1 MVRWCLYSLY
11 HKKLSYFPTL
21 IDFDKRKEEIDQFNR
36 NNRWR
41 KRGLA
46 FVPMEYPQPYF
57 GLYPALVAIY
67 PEDGTVAVTHGGIE
81 CGQGIN
87 TKVAQVVA
95 HCLNIPL
102 SYVSI
107 KRMDNVVGANS
118 FCTGGSMTSEAI
130 CMAVKKACET
140 LLERMKPVREELGDP
155 KWSELTQACYDKT
168 IDLSC
173 KSIFEKSDVTEY
185 TIWGCSCA
193 EVEVDI
199 LTGNLQLTRVDI
211 LEDTGESMSPGIDV
225 GQVEGAFIMGIGYWL
240 TESLIYGSE
249 KGELLTNRTWTY
261 KPPGA
266 KDIPVDF
273 RVSFLH
279 NSSNSGGVLRSKGK
293 LIQVLK

>member
-1 MVRWCLYSLY
+1 MRI
-11 HKKLSYFPTL
+11 LSS
-21 IDFDKRKEEIDQFNR
+21 IDFDKRKEKIEEFNR

-67 PEDGTVAVTHGGIE
+67 PEDGTVVCSHGGIE

-87 TKVAQVVA
+87 TKVAQVIA

-107 KRMDNVVGANS
+107 KRMDNVAGANS

-140 LLERMKPVREELGDP
+140 LLERMKPVRDELGDP
-155 KWSELTQACYDKT
+155 KWPELTQACYDKS

-173 KSIFEKSDVTEY
+173 KSIFDKNEVTEY

-193 EVEVDI
+193 EVEIDI

-211 LEDTGESMSPGIDV
+211 LEDTGESMSPGIDI

-240 TESLIYGSE
+240 TESLVFGAE

-266 KDIPVDF
+266 KDIPIDF
-273 RVSFLH
+273 RITFLQ
-279 NSSNSGGVLRSKGK
+279 NSSNAGGVLRSKGK
-293 LIQVLK
+293 HLKMLTFER

>member
-1 MVRWCLYSLY
+1 MFS
-11 HKKLSYFPTL
+11 T
-21 IDFDKRKEEIDQFNR
+21 DFENRKATVEEFNR

-41 KRGLA
+41 KRGIA

-57 GLYPALVAIY
+57 GIMPALVAIY
-67 PEDGTVAVTHGGIE
+67 GDGTVSVVHAGIE

-102 SYVSI
+102 SNVSI
-107 KRMDNVVGANS
+107 KRMDNVVGANA
-118 FCTGGSMTSEAI
+118 FPTGGSMASEAI
-130 CMAVKKACET
+130 CFAVKKSCAT
-140 LLERMKPVREELGDP
+140 LLERMKPIREELGDP
-155 KWSELTQACYDKT
+155 KWEELTQACYDKF

-173 KSIFEKSDVTEY
+173 KSIFHKDEVEEY

-193 EVEVDI
+193 EVELDI
-199 LTGNLQLTRVDI
+199 LTGNLELKRVDI

-225 GQVEGAFIMGIGYWL
+225 GQVEGAFVMGIGYWL
-240 TESLIYGSE
+240 TEGLVYGSE

-261 KPPGA
+261 KPMGA

-273 RVSFLH
+273 RVKFLQ
-279 NSSNSGGVLRSKGK
+279 NSSNSAGVLRSKGK
-293 LIQVLK
+293 TTNLITILQ

>member
-1 MVRWCLYSLY
+1 
-11 HKKLSYFPTL
+11 
-21 IDFDKRKEEIDQFNR
+21 
-36 NNRWR
+36 
-41 KRGLA
+41 
-46 FVPMEYPQPYF
+46 MEYPQPIF
-57 GLYPALVAIY
+57 GLYPAFVAIY
-67 PEDGTVAVTHGGIE
+67 SDDGTVAVTHGGVE

-118 FCTGGSMTSEAI
+118 FFTGGSFTSEAV
-130 CMAVKKACET
+130 CFAVKKACEE
-140 LLERMKPVREELGDP
+140 LLERMKPVRDELGDP
-155 KWSELTQACYDKT
+155 EWKELVQACFNKL

-173 KSIFEKSDVTEY
+173 KSTFHQSEVEGY

-199 LTGNLQLTRVDI
+199 LTGNLLLKRVDI
-211 LEDTGESMSPGIDV
+211 LEDTGESMSPDIDV
-225 GQVEGAFIMGIGYWL
+225 GQVEGAFVMGIGYWL
-240 TESLIYGSE
+240 TESVVYGAE

-273 RVSFLH
+273 RVNFLR
-279 NSSNSGGVLRSKGK
+279 NSSNSTGVLRSKGK
-293 LIQVLK
+293 VN

>member
-1 MVRWCLYSLY
+1 M
-11 HKKLSYFPTL
+11 TL
-21 IDFDKRKEEIDQFNR
+21 IYFSTDFHERKAAVDEFNR
-36 NNRWR
+36 TNRWR
-41 KRGLA
+41 KRGIA
-46 FVPMEYPQPYF
+46 FVPMEYHQPYYGAIAAF
-57 GLYPALVAIY
+57 VAIY
-67 PEDGTVAVTHGGIE
+67 SQDGTVSVSHAGIE

-102 SYVSI
+102 SFVSI
-107 KRMDNVVGANS
+107 KPMDNVVGANS
-118 FCTGGSMTSEAI
+118 FATGGSITSEAV
-130 CMAVKKACET
+130 CMAVKKACEI

-155 KWSELTQACYDKT
+155 KWSELAQACYDKL

-173 KSIFEKSDVTEY
+173 KSTYNKDDVVEY

-199 LTGNLQLTRVDI
+199 LTGNLQLKRVDI

-225 GQVEGAFIMGIGYWL
+225 GQVEGAFVMGIGYWL
-240 TESLIYGSE
+240 TETIVYGPE

-273 RVSFLH
+273 RVTFLH

-293 LIQVLK
+293 VNEDY